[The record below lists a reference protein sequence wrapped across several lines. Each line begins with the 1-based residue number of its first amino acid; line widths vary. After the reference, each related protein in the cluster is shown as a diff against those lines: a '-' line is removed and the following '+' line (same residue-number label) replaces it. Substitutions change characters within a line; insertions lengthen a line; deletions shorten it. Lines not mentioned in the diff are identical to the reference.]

1 MQEREKKKEKISWFA
16 DVACCRKEGE
26 ERNVLPPSKLVIRT
40 SQNGKKSVRR
50 KKIAA
55 PGKTFISVLHGNG
68 ERRKRVLLSKD
79 QCGRKRVRARYRGG
93 RRKNRREKRRRK
105 KSVLYPSVVLFDSST
120 NK

>member
-50 KKIAA
+50 KKLQLPAKHLFLCSMA
-55 PGKTFISVLHGNG
+55 TERG
-68 ERRKRVLLSKD
+68 EKEYCFRKINVV
-79 QCGRKRVRARYRGG
+79 GR
-93 RRKNRREKRRRK
+93 E
-105 KSVLYPSVVLFDSST
+105 
-120 NK
+120 